1 MDFETTGLFDDGHN
15 NPLTNPNRSNET
27 ARERAQR
34 LDNLIKSD
42 GNRFPKIT
50 EMAYMSVPRVLFL
63 EGTEQMSARHLSS
76 MSQDGEEGIEPVQ
89 VVTNVHVRQLNPQL
103 NDKERFKYEELQR
116 KVPSVLL
123 KQSDLT
129 CKCTFAQEWPGV
141 VHLLQTVPKPACLVA
156 HNGLNFDF
164 RILCHELRKSDLFR
178 THPIPEQVY
187 FLDTLSCFYELE
199 KEYNR
204 EIELTMEN
212 VDWTLVLS
220 QFQPNSETVV
230 ATAEIEETV
239 QQNCTAS
246 EGTQNSNGHKSTT
259 VLHRLTVL
267 QETPTKKTELISVP
281 KTTAKRSL
289 FDEDVHPIQF
299 MRKTHWSPAK
309 RRCIDAKFF
318 ESNNRGEWNFN
329 GNHARRLLCGRG
341 NFKLEN
347 MFKRFFSIAPQFHRA
362 QSDCEALLQ
371 VCLSYGMDF
380 VKFVDR
386 SCSSFPDC
394 FYTSSKKTQT
404 LNSLN
409 TDL

>member
-259 VLHRLTVL
+259 VLHRLFDQKCSLTSNANGL
-267 QETPTKKTELISVP
+267 PNSHKKINPILRHWSLALPLIM
-281 KTTAKRSL
+281 
-289 FDEDVHPIQF
+289 F

-394 FYTSSKKTQT
+394 FYTSSKKTHNQT
-404 LNSLN
+404 
-409 TDL
+409 